1 MILSV
6 LLSFL
11 LSTTFL
17 PTPSVIVL
25 QDDPPIIVIPDNP
38 FGDENRSPSIISGY
52 YNSSTEI
59 LTLLFS
65 SPLGMVDIRFDNL
78 TNGDY
83 YETSVNGSGSVVIPL
98 SFSSGSWQVTFSLAD
113 GTVYSTSFVI

>member
-6 LLSFL
+6 LLSFF

-17 PTPSVIVL
+17 PQPSVAVL
-25 QDDPPIIVIPDNP
+25 EEDPPIIVIPDDP
-38 FGDENRSPSIISGY
+38 FGGDNRSPRIISGY
-52 YNSSTEI
+52 YNTSAEI

-78 TNGDY
+78 SNGDY
-83 YETSVNGSGSVVIPL
+83 YETTVNGSHSVVIPL
-98 SFSSGSWQVTFSLAD
+98 SLPAHGK
-113 GTVYSTSFVI
+113 